1 MRYLLDT
8 NMLSA
13 LIRSPRGPVTE
24 QIRRVGEA
32 RVYTSVIVEAEL
44 RYGAARKGSER
55 LSRQVEAVLGSIP
68 IEPWRE
74 PFRSDLCGTASRTG
88 AGRDADRCERPAHWG
103 SGAGGWQRS
112 GDGQHEGVRTAH
124 RPYDRELGSALIDQ
138 VRAVRRGLFATG
150 KAARL
155 D

>member
-8 NMLSA
+8 DILSA

-68 IEPWRE
+68 IEPGRE
-74 PFRSDLCGTASRTG
+74 PFGRIYAELRLGLERAGTPIGANDLLIG
-88 AGRDADRCERPAHWG
+88 AQALADGSVLVTDNTREFERLTDLTIENW
-103 SGAGGWQRS
+103 
-112 GDGQHEGVRTAH
+112 VR
-124 RPYDRELGSALIDQ
+124 P
-138 VRAVRRGLFATG
+138 
-150 KAARL
+150 
-155 D
+155 

>member
-74 PFRSDLCGTASRTG
+74 PFGRIYAELRLGLERAGTPIGANDLLIG
-88 AGRDADRCERPAHWG
+88 AQALADGSVLVTDNTREFERLTDLTIENW
-103 SGAGGWQRS
+103 
-112 GDGQHEGVRTAH
+112 VR
-124 RPYDRELGSALIDQ
+124 P
-138 VRAVRRGLFATG
+138 
-150 KAARL
+150 
-155 D
+155 

>member
-8 NMLSA
+8 NVLSA

-74 PFRSDLCGTASRTG
+74 PFGRIYAELRLGLERAGTPIGANDLLIG
-88 AGRDADRCERPAHWG
+88 AQALADGSVLVTDNTREFERLTDLTIENW
-103 SGAGGWQRS
+103 
-112 GDGQHEGVRTAH
+112 VR
-124 RPYDRELGSALIDQ
+124 P
-138 VRAVRRGLFATG
+138 
-150 KAARL
+150 
-155 D
+155 

>member
-8 NMLSA
+8 NILSA

-55 LSRQVEAVLGSIP
+55 LSRQVEVVLGSIP

-74 PFRSDLCGTASRTG
+74 PFGRIYAELRLGLDRAGTPIGANDLLIG
-88 AGRDADRCERPAHWG
+88 AQALADGSVLVTDNTREFERLTDLTIENW
-103 SGAGGWQRS
+103 
-112 GDGQHEGVRTAH
+112 VR
-124 RPYDRELGSALIDQ
+124 P
-138 VRAVRRGLFATG
+138 
-150 KAARL
+150 
-155 D
+155 

>member
-8 NMLSA
+8 NILSA

-74 PFRSDLCGTASRTG
+74 PFGRIYAELRLGLERAGTPIGANDLLIGAQALADGSVLVTDNTREFERLTG
-88 AGRDADRCERPAHWG
+88 LTIENWVRP
-103 SGAGGWQRS
+103 
-112 GDGQHEGVRTAH
+112 
-124 RPYDRELGSALIDQ
+124 
-138 VRAVRRGLFATG
+138 
-150 KAARL
+150 
-155 D
+155 

>member
-8 NMLSA
+8 NILSA

-55 LSRQVEAVLGSIP
+55 LSRQVEVVLGSIP

-74 PFRSDLCGTASRTG
+74 PFGRIYAELRLGLERAGTPIGANDLLIGAQALADGSVLVTDNTREFERLTG
-88 AGRDADRCERPAHWG
+88 LTIENWVRP
-103 SGAGGWQRS
+103 
-112 GDGQHEGVRTAH
+112 
-124 RPYDRELGSALIDQ
+124 
-138 VRAVRRGLFATG
+138 
-150 KAARL
+150 
-155 D
+155 

>member
-55 LSRQVEAVLGSIP
+55 LSRQVEVVLGSIP
-68 IEPWRE
+68 IEPGRE
-74 PFRSDLCGTASRTG
+74 PFGRIYAELRLGLERAGTPIGANDLLIG
-88 AGRDADRCERPAHWG
+88 AQALADGSVLVTDNTREFERLTDLTIENW
-103 SGAGGWQRS
+103 
-112 GDGQHEGVRTAH
+112 VR
-124 RPYDRELGSALIDQ
+124 P
-138 VRAVRRGLFATG
+138 
-150 KAARL
+150 
-155 D
+155 

>member
-24 QIRRVGEA
+24 QIRCVGEA

-68 IEPWRE
+68 IKPWRE
-74 PFRSDLCGTASRTG
+74 PFGRIYAELRLGLERAGTPIGANDLLIG
-88 AGRDADRCERPAHWG
+88 AQALADGSVLVTDNTREFERLTDLTIENW
-103 SGAGGWQRS
+103 
-112 GDGQHEGVRTAH
+112 VR
-124 RPYDRELGSALIDQ
+124 P
-138 VRAVRRGLFATG
+138 
-150 KAARL
+150 
-155 D
+155 

>member
-8 NMLSA
+8 NILSA
-13 LIRSPRGPVTE
+13 LIRSPRGVVTE

-74 PFRSDLCGTASRTG
+74 PFGRIYAELRLGLERAGTPIGANDLLIGAQALADGSVLVTDNTREFERLTG
-88 AGRDADRCERPAHWG
+88 LTIENWVRP
-103 SGAGGWQRS
+103 
-112 GDGQHEGVRTAH
+112 
-124 RPYDRELGSALIDQ
+124 
-138 VRAVRRGLFATG
+138 
-150 KAARL
+150 
-155 D
+155 

>member
-8 NMLSA
+8 NILSA

-32 RVYTSVIVEAEL
+32 RVYTSVIVAAEL

-55 LSRQVEAVLGSIP
+55 LSRQVEAVLRSIP

-74 PFRSDLCGTASRTG
+74 PFGRIYAERRLGLERGGTPIGANDLLIGAQALADGSVLVTDNTREFERLTG
-88 AGRDADRCERPAHWG
+88 LTIENWVRP
-103 SGAGGWQRS
+103 
-112 GDGQHEGVRTAH
+112 
-124 RPYDRELGSALIDQ
+124 
-138 VRAVRRGLFATG
+138 
-150 KAARL
+150 
-155 D
+155 

>member
-8 NMLSA
+8 NILSA

-55 LSRQVEAVLGSIP
+55 LSRQVEVVLGSIP

-74 PFRSDLCGTASRTG
+74 PFGRIYAELRLGLERAGTPIGANDLLIG
-88 AGRDADRCERPAHWG
+88 AQALADGSVLVTDNTREFERLTDLTIENW
-103 SGAGGWQRS
+103 
-112 GDGQHEGVRTAH
+112 VR
-124 RPYDRELGSALIDQ
+124 P
-138 VRAVRRGLFATG
+138 
-150 KAARL
+150 
-155 D
+155 

>member
-8 NMLSA
+8 NILSA

-74 PFRSDLCGTASRTG
+74 PFGRISAELRLGLERAGTPIGANDLLIG
-88 AGRDADRCERPAHWG
+88 AQALADGSVLVTDNTREFERLTDLTIENW
-103 SGAGGWQRS
+103 
-112 GDGQHEGVRTAH
+112 VR
-124 RPYDRELGSALIDQ
+124 P
-138 VRAVRRGLFATG
+138 
-150 KAARL
+150 
-155 D
+155 

>member
-8 NMLSA
+8 NILSA

-74 PFRSDLCGTASRTG
+74 PFGRIYAELRLGLERAGTPIGANDLLIG
-88 AGRDADRCERPAHWG
+88 AQALADGSVLVTDNTREFERLTDLTIENW
-103 SGAGGWQRS
+103 
-112 GDGQHEGVRTAH
+112 VR
-124 RPYDRELGSALIDQ
+124 P
-138 VRAVRRGLFATG
+138 
-150 KAARL
+150 
-155 D
+155 

>member
-8 NMLSA
+8 NILSA

-55 LSRQVEAVLGSIP
+55 LSRQVEAVLGSVP

-74 PFRSDLCGTASRTG
+74 PFGRIYAELRLGLERAGTPIGANDLLIG
-88 AGRDADRCERPAHWG
+88 AQALADGSVLVTDNTREFERLTDLTIENW
-103 SGAGGWQRS
+103 
-112 GDGQHEGVRTAH
+112 VR
-124 RPYDRELGSALIDQ
+124 P
-138 VRAVRRGLFATG
+138 
-150 KAARL
+150 
-155 D
+155 

>member
-55 LSRQVEAVLGSIP
+55 LSRQVEVVLGSIP

-74 PFRSDLCGTASRTG
+74 PFGRIYAELRLGLERAGTPIGANDLLIGVQAL
-88 AGRDADRCERPAHWG
+88 ADGSVLVTDNTREFERLTDLTIENW
-103 SGAGGWQRS
+103 
-112 GDGQHEGVRTAH
+112 VR
-124 RPYDRELGSALIDQ
+124 P
-138 VRAVRRGLFATG
+138 
-150 KAARL
+150 
-155 D
+155 